1 MKEKI
6 ITAFKTKHLGFGL
19 SNEAIDRIASALEKT
34 VTKDEDIENALSG
47 VEAMTLI
54 AKEVQ
59 KMRDGEIQKRSDL
72 QKNFDTY
79 KANHPEKKQTDDDA
93 DDKDDPNEPEWAK
106 KLRKQN
112 EALAARLD
120 KADKDA
126 TRKNLLAEIVA
137 ESKKKL
143 SHEKAFRLTEREFS
157 LKDDETKEAAIARFE
172 EAYNA
177 NKKEFF
183 SDGVIPPFGNGD
195 HEDGDQA
202 FKDRLKAF
210 ADGKFGE
217 EKKD

>member
-34 VTKDEDIENALSG
+34 VSKEEDIENALSG

-72 QKNFDTY
+72 QKTFDTY
-79 KANHPEKKQTDDDA
+79 KASHPEGKEAKETTDE
-93 DDKDDPNEPEWAK
+93 NEPEWAR
-106 KLRKQN
+106 KLREQN
-112 EALAARLD
+112 EALQARLD
-120 KADKDA
+120 KADKDTA
-126 TRKNLLAEIVA
+126 RKSLLSEIVA

-143 SHEKAFRLTEREFS
+143 THDKAFRLTEREFS
-157 LKDDETKEAAIARFE
+157 LKDDETKEAALARFE
-172 EAYNA
+172 ESYNA

-183 SDGVIPPFGNGD
+183 SDGVIPPFGNGGHD
-195 HEDGDQA
+195 DGEQA

>member
-72 QKNFDTY
+72 QKTFDTY
-79 KANHPEKKQTDDDA
+79 KAAHPEGKETKETKTDDD
-93 DDKDDPNEPEWAK
+93 EPEWAR
-106 KLRKQN
+106 KLREQN

-120 KADKDA
+120 KADKET
-126 TRKNLLAEIVA
+126 TRKNLMADIISD
-137 ESKKKL
+137 SKKKL
-143 SHEKAFRLTEREFS
+143 THEKAFRLTEREFS
-157 LKDDETKEAAIARFE
+157 LKDDETKEAALARFE
-172 EAYNA
+172 EEYNA

-183 SDGVIPPFGNGD
+183 SDGVIPPFGSGQHTD
-195 HEDGDQA
+195 DEQA
-202 FKDRLKAF
+202 RKDYLKAY
-210 ADGKFGE
+210 ADSKFGE
-217 EKKD
+217 KKD

>member
-34 VTKDEDIENALSG
+34 VTKEEEIEDALSG

-72 QKNFDTY
+72 QKSFDTY
-79 KANHPEKKQTDDDA
+79 KASHPEGKQTAETNNDD
-93 DDKDDPNEPEWAK
+93 EPEWAK
-106 KLRKQN
+106 KLREQN
-112 EALAARLD
+112 EALQARLD
-120 KADKDA
+120 KADKEA
-126 TRKNLLAEIVA
+126 SRKRLLSEIVA

-143 SHEKAFRLTEREFS
+143 NHEKAFRLTEREFS
-157 LKDDETKEAAIARFE
+157 LGDDETKEAALARFE

-183 SDGVIPPFGNGD
+183 SDGVIPPFGSGNHD
-195 HEDGDQA
+195 DGEQS
-202 FKDRLKAF
+202 FKDRLKAY

-217 EKKD
+217 GKKD

>member
-34 VTKDEDIENALSG
+34 VSKEEDIENALSG

-59 KMRDGEIQKRSDL
+59 KMRDGEIQRRSDL
-72 QKNFDTY
+72 QKSFDTY
-79 KANHPEKKQTDDDA
+79 KASHPEGQETKETKTEE
-93 DDKDDPNEPEWAK
+93 NEPEWAK
-106 KLRKQN
+106 KLREQN

-120 KADKDA
+120 KADKET
-126 TRKNLLAEIVA
+126 TRKNLLAAVVA
-137 ESKKKL
+137 ESRKKL
-143 SHEKAFRLTEREFS
+143 THEKAFRLTEREFT
-157 LKDDETKEAAIARFE
+157 LKDDETQEAAIARFE

-183 SDGVIPPFGNGD
+183 SDGVVPPFGSGQHTD
-195 HEDGDQA
+195 DEQSR
-202 FKDRLKAF
+202 KDYLKAY
-210 ADGKFGE
+210 ADSKFGA

>member
-34 VTKDEDIENALSG
+34 VSKEEDIENALSG

-72 QKNFDTY
+72 QKSFETY
-79 KANHPEKKQTDDDA
+79 KASHPEEKETKETNTGED
-93 DDKDDPNEPEWAK
+93 EPEWAK
-106 KLRKQN
+106 KLREQN

-120 KADKDA
+120 KADKET
-126 TRKNLLAEIVA
+126 TRKNLLAAVVA
-137 ESKKKL
+137 ESRKKL
-143 SHEKAFRLTEREFS
+143 THEKAFRLTEREFT
-157 LKDDETKEAAIARFE
+157 LKDDETQEAAIARFE
-172 EAYNA
+172 EEYNA

-183 SDGVIPPFGNGD
+183 SDGVIPPFGSGQHTD
-195 HEDGDQA
+195 DEQA
-202 FKDRLKAF
+202 RKDYLKAY
-210 ADGKFGE
+210 ADSKFGE
-217 EKKD
+217 KKD